1 VTTSVQRR
9 RRPLELAASL
19 LLLGCLLTG
28 QPACGTDD
36 STAELRS
43 SLPDALDDINALARQ
58 KLAPRGRAERA
69 RDDRPQPVD
78 RHHGPQPTSIEIPA
92 IGVSAPVV
100 TLGLNPDGTLEVPT
114 DFDETGWY
122 EQGAE
127 PGELG
132 PAVITGHVDSETGP
146 AVFYRLSELG
156 VGDLIEVHREDGT
169 TARFVVNR
177 VKAWPKVS
185 FPTRQVYG
193 DAKSSVLRLVTCS
206 GSFDE
211 STGHYVD
218 NTIVYARHR

>member
-9 RRPLELAASL
+9 RRPLRLAASL
-19 LLLGCLLTG
+19 FLLGCLAAL
-28 QPACGTDD
+28 PACGGGVEPT
-36 STAELRS
+36 TEVRA
-43 SLPDALDDINALARQ
+43 SLPAAIEGVNALARQ
-58 KLAPRGRAERA
+58 RITPPGSVRHGEQHQR
-69 RDDRPQPVD
+69 QPVD
-78 RHHGPQPTSIEIPA
+78 RHHGPPPTSIDIPA
-92 IGVSAPVV
+92 IGVSTPVIA
-100 TLGLNPDGTLEVPT
+100 LGLNPDGTLEVPT
-114 DFDETGWY
+114 DFGETGWY

-127 PGELG
+127 PGELS

-156 VGDLIEVHREDGT
+156 VGDLIEVHRGDGT
-169 TARFVVNR
+169 AARFLVNR
-177 VKAWPKVS
+177 VKAWPKAS

-193 DAKSSVLRLVTCS
+193 HTKGSVLRLVTCS